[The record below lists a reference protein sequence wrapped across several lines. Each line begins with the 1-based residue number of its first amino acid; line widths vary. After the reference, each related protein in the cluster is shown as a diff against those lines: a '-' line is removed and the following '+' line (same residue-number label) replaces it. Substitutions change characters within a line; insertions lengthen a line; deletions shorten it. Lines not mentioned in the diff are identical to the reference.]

1 MIINLTSPIDN
12 VSLQIG
18 DAVFY
23 SNISDLEGTTQ
34 SSSPDVVG
42 PIGVVT
48 AIGNSTI
55 QIDQNAEVPDGSFL
69 MFCKDGRVNKS
80 SLKGYYANITM
91 VNSSDSEAELFA
103 ISSDITESS
112 K

>member
-1 MIINLTSPIDN
+1 

-18 DAVFY
+18 DEVFY
-23 SNISDLEGTTQ
+23 SNINDLQGTMQ
-34 SSSPDVVG
+34 PSSPDVVG

-48 AIGNSTI
+48 SKGASWIE
-55 QIDQNAEVPDGSFL
+55 IDQDANVPVGSFL

-103 ISSDITESS
+103 ISSEVTESS